1 MNDYM
6 ASYYE
11 KNKEKMKKYSKLY
24 YHQGKGKEVWENFKI
39 RNKEKY
45 LGYHRD
51 YYHNNIKKKKS
62 KKKKTMTKE
71 KKSVILFFD

>member
-1 MNDYM
+1 MT
-6 ASYYE
+6 SYYE
-11 KNKEKMKKYSKLY
+11 KNKEKMKNYSKLY

-51 YYHNNIKKKKS
+51 YYNNNIKKKS
-62 KKKKTMTKE
+62 KKKKTMSKE
-71 KKSVILFFD
+71 KKSIILFFD

>member
-1 MNDYM
+1 M

-11 KNKEKMKKYSKLY
+11 KNKERIKKYSKLY

-45 LGYHRD
+45 LEYHRD
-51 YYHNNIKKKKS
+51 YYHNKKKS
-62 KKKKTMTKE
+62 NKTMTKE
-71 KKSVILFFD
+71 KKSIILFFD